1 MLNTLEQ
8 GNVYVDAGATAT
20 DVDASGATVNASALI
35 TTSIAGNADAT
46 QLLPGDSFQYSYDAT
61 DAAGNTAA
69 TAVRVIQIVNPCA
82 AGGSKEEPTYAG
94 EDGLDTKESLCST
107 LDPNTGEYAY
117 SAAGACTS
125 EGLCVGLDYTPEE
138 VVEVDNTAPVLVLLG
153 RAWLISLATSH
164 VDI

>member
-1 MLNTLEQ
+1 M
-8 GNVYVDAGATAT
+8 DATA
-20 DVDASGATVNASALI
+20 LI
-35 TTSIAGNADAT
+35 QTTIAGNADAT
-46 QLLPGDSFQYSYDAT
+46 KLLPGRWVEGQWVLPDSFQYSYDAT
-61 DAAGNTAA
+61 DAAGNKAA
-69 TAVRVIQIVNPCA
+69 TWVRVIKIVNPCA

-153 RAWLISLATSH
+153 RAWLISLATSTA
-164 VDI
+164 DI